1 MEIETLIGIVG
12 NKERVITE
20 DIPEIYQTDILGRL
34 KGCAQAVV
42 KPVTTQQVSQIMRYA
57 NQNKIPVTPRGAGTN
72 LVGSTVPDRGGIV
85 LDLSDMNRIIEVDQ
99 ETMTA
104 TVEPGVVLQDF
115 QQYVESL
122 GLFYPPDPGEKLAT
136 IGGNISTNAGG
147 MRAVKYGVTRD
158 YVQGLE
164 VVLADG
170 TIMELGSKNRK
181 DSSGLSLTNLV
192 TGAEGTLA
200 VITKC
205 IVKLITRPE
214 TSVSAVIPFA
224 GLQSGIENVLAIQKL
239 SVHPTALE
247 FVERKVIRLGEE
259 FLSLTFPYPE
269 AEAYIILTIDGD
281 EQQTQKELHL
291 IRETVLQ
298 HGALDFLI
306 LDEEA
311 LTSRVWKIRGTLV
324 KAVEA
329 VSEQEPIDIVVPVN
343 RTAEF
348 VHYVNELQNKTGV
361 TMVSFGHAGDGNVH
375 LCVLKGQRTDEEWM
389 PLRQECLSALY
400 SKAYELGGLTSG
412 EHGIGLTKKPFFIAC
427 TDPAKLTLMRQIK
440 HAFDTNGI
448 LNADKSYL

>member
-311 LTSRVWKIRGTLV
+311 LTSRVWKIRGALV

-343 RTAEF
+343 RTADF
-348 VHYVNELQNKTGV
+348 VI
-361 TMVSFGHAGDGNVH
+361 M
-375 LCVLKGQRTDEEWM
+375 
-389 PLRQECLSALY
+389 
-400 SKAYELGGLTSG
+400 
-412 EHGIGLTKKPFFIAC
+412 
-427 TDPAKLTLMRQIK
+427 
-440 HAFDTNGI
+440 
-448 LNADKSYL
+448 